1 MTEQEQFMGLLADPD
16 FMRKMQSEMALKNQ
30 DYYRIASEKYGG
42 ENLGTQLQGNV
53 QAMQGGG
60 FAGGGRLSTTL
71 PLSEQQRLILG
82 LAGGGYRSKY
92 GSDFQL
98 QGADAMLQG
107 DGQSFGVQYNRPNP
121 NAPQIPR
128 WMINYGRSF

>member
-16 FMRKMQSEMALKNQ
+16 FLKNMQREMALKNQ

-42 ENLGTQLQGNV
+42 ENLGTQLQGNI
-53 QAMQGGG
+53 QSMQGGG
-60 FAGGGRLSTTL
+60 FAGGGRIGTTI
-71 PLSEQQRLILG
+71 PLTEQQRLILG
-82 LAGGGYRSKY
+82 LSGGGYRNKY

-107 DGQSFGVQYNRPNP
+107 DGQSFGIQYNRPNP
-121 NAPQIPR
+121 FAPQIPR
-128 WMINYGRSF
+128 WMLNYSKQF

>member
-16 FMRKMQSEMALKNQ
+16 FMRNMQREMNLKNQ
-30 DYYRIASEKYGG
+30 DYYRMASEKYGG
-42 ENLGTQLQGNV
+42 DNLGTQLQGNV
-53 QAMQGGG
+53 QGIGGNG

-82 LAGGGYRSKY
+82 LSGGGYRNKY

-107 DGQSFGVQYNRPNP
+107 NGQSLGVQYNKPNP
-121 NAPQIPR
+121 YAPQIPR
-128 WMINYGRSF
+128 WMINYGREF